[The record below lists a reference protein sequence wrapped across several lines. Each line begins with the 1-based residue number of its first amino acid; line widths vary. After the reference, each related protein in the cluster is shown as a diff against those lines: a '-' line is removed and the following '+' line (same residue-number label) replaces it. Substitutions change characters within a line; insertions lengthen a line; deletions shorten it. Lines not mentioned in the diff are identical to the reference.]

1 MTAGRVIATAA
12 TLAFLFPAPAG
23 AQSPSAGLSHRPWVG
38 VGFGAGT
45 FTGPELEGPDL
56 LLAATFEVPLTTTGS
71 VRISAERIWTSTR
84 DYGDASLRQ
93 FSADLMLR
101 RTVSSNSTCDTQAV
115 VGLGA
120 GIYAFAFE
128 SGSLQDPT
136 RGGYQIS
143 AGADCVGG
151 RLGIG
156 GLFGFRFIDAPEH
169 PAFTGDVVVAASLTL
184 TVRIRL

>member
-1 MTAGRVIATAA
+1 MTAGRVVATTAA
-12 TLAFLFPAPAG
+12 LGLLLTAPAA
-23 AQSPSAGLSHRPWVG
+23 AQSSSPGFSHRPWVG

-45 FTGPELEGPDL
+45 FTGPELEGPDV
-56 LLAATFEVPLTTTGS
+56 LLAATFEVPLTPISG
-71 VRISAERIWTSTR
+71 VRISAERIWTSAR
-84 DYGDASLRQ
+84 GYGEASLRQ
-93 FSADLMLR
+93 FSADLMMR
-101 RTVSSNSTCDTQAV
+101 RPSWSNGTCDIQAV

-120 GIYAFAFE
+120 GLYSFAFA
-128 SGSLQDPT
+128 SGWPGDAT

-169 PAFTGDVVVAASLTL
+169 PAFASDVVIAASLSL
-184 TVRIRL
+184 TVRLRF